1 MNRLLKIIKNNIFSF
16 ILGGIFCSAIT
27 VFAVDTIASSMV
39 TYDNTTSHATTTNV
53 QSAIDDL
60 YNGVFNIVSAT
71 GSGFS
76 MITHVP
82 AGLSSECLPAG
93 SSECM
98 YRYQG
103 IEDANHNVVNN
114 YICFGTFNKSTCVND
129 KDTYLYRIIGVNNSG
144 QLKLI
149 SYAFK
154 NTGWAWSYDYPVTWD
169 NSNLYKVLNG
179 SNFYNSEKY
188 VPSDDNGV
196 DWHSKIVKSD
206 WHMYYGSAISVESEL
221 AAPTVNNYI
230 GLAYYTDFAYAGTAS
245 GSDYVWIASNFYGGK
260 SEWMMGSGPSG
271 PYVAGSS
278 GVNFPQY
285 TSYYSM
291 GVGNRPAFYLSSN
304 EKIASGTGTKT
315 DPYII
320 G

>member
-1 MNRLLKIIKNNIFSF
+1 MKNKFLSKRDLLMIII
-16 ILGGIFCSAIT
+16 GGILFSGVT

-103 IEDANHNVVNN
+103 IEDTSHSVNN
-114 YICFGTFNKSTCVND
+114 YICFGTKDKDTCVND
-129 KDTYLYRIIGVNNSG
+129 KNTYFYRIIGVNNSG

-149 SYAFK
+149 KWEFIGGSK
-154 NTGWAWSYDYPVTWD
+154 WNSSWPETWD
-169 NSNLYKVLNG
+169 NCDIYKGING
-179 SNFYNSEKY
+179 DLFYNNTTF
-188 VPSDDNGV
+188 VPTNDNGV
-196 DWHSKIVKSD
+196 NWQSKIVKSD
-206 WHMYYGSAISVESEL
+206 WHMFSGSDSITVEGEL
-221 AAPTVNNYI
+221 SAPTVNNYI
-230 GLAYYTDFAYAGTAS
+230 GLVYYTDFQNS
-245 GSDYVWIASNFYGGK
+245 GSGSWVWLASRNNTTTYSREWTMATGISNPYRADWSGYYGR
-260 SEWMMGSGPSG
+260 
-271 PYVAGSS
+271 
-278 GVNFPQY
+278 ND
-285 TSYYSM
+285 SYGYSF
-291 GVGNRPAFYLSSN
+291 GIRPVFFLSSN
-304 EKIASGTGTKT
+304 ETIASGTGSKT